1 MSLSFRNGPNP
12 IDIMRLNKLGI
23 LMLCLPGVAQSAQW
37 SLKGTIDQFLGYDSN
52 VRMQEKAEGSFH
64 YKLIPVLSFI
74 HKTDATEVKANAMYG
89 TQIYTDIIGLD
100 QDIQNYDINGIYK
113 TQQFD
118 WGLALSHSATPTRNN
133 ADQSSGNF
141 GASSINT
148 TQTVSPSL
156 TYRLSELDTL
166 SFTPSY
172 SVTTFT
178 NADAAS
184 FRNYNTLNLNLAWQ
198 RQWTER
204 YSTTVSGFYSN
215 FESEQNR
222 TLSNSSS
229 FDSYGINFGNN
240 YLVSQNWTLN
250 GTIGI
255 RRTDSQSGLGVGSTP
270 STDSSLGFLA
280 NLTADYKA
288 DNYNSGVYFER
299 SLSPSNQ
306 GQLQEQTSVGW
317 YLNYR
322 ITERL
327 SADFNIHYLDSTK
340 INQIDQVTRENI
352 VLQPGVKWQITP
364 EWTIGGSYRY
374 RTQNSNEDNFGNPGA
389 SRSAESHLIMLTINY
404 NWQGLSI
411 AR

>member
-1 MSLSFRNGPNP
+1 MSLLFRNG
-12 IDIMRLNKLGI
+12 LNRKAAMKLNLIGI
-23 LMLCLPGVAQSAQW
+23 LVLLIPSISQSAEW
-37 SLKGTIDQFLGYDSN
+37 SLRGTIDQFLGYDSN
-52 VRMQEKAEGSFH
+52 VRMQTKAEGSFH
-64 YKLIPVLSFI
+64 YKLIPVLSFS
-74 HKTDATEVKANAMYG
+74 HQTDVSEVKANAMYG
-89 TQIYTDIIGLD
+89 TQIYTDIVGLD
-100 QDIQNYDINGIYK
+100 QDIQNYDISGIYK
-113 TQQFD
+113 TQRLD
-118 WGLALSHSATPTRNN
+118 WGLSLSHSATPTRNN

-178 NADAAS
+178 NAEAS
-184 FRNYNTLNLNLAWQ
+184 NFRNYNTLNINLAWQ

-215 FESEQNR
+215 FESLQNR
-222 TLSNSSS
+222 GLSNSSS

-240 YLVSQNWTLN
+240 YLLSQKWTLG

-255 RRTDSQSGLGVGSTP
+255 RRTDSQSGSGLGGP
-270 STDSSLGFLA
+270 ASTDSSLGFLA

-288 DNYNSGVYFER
+288 DNYTSGVYFER

-322 ITERL
+322 ISERL
-327 SADFNIHYLDSTK
+327 TADFNVNYLDSTK
-340 INQIDQVTRENI
+340 INQTDQVTRENI
-352 VLQPGVKWQITP
+352 VLQPGIKWQITP

-374 RTQNSNEDNFGNPGA
+374 RTQDSNEDNFGNSGA
-389 SRSAESHLIMLTINY
+389 NRSAESHLIMLTVNY
-404 NWQGLSI
+404 NWQGLNIS
-411 AR
+411 R